1 MEKLNMSPS
10 DIWYRIRSRW
20 WSRRAWSLPL
30 PTNTSKQHLHVKQ
43 LPQKSKGRLVELLY
57 KYSFKNN
64 FHING
69 RVEKTHKIDTFV
81 SGRDLLKK
89 KLKKIHIAEFS
100 HLGNKV
106 VELHNGCPSPRVL

>member
-20 WSRRAWSLPL
+20 WSRRAWSSPL

-43 LPQKSKGRLVELLY
+43 LPQKTKGRLVELLY

-89 KLKKIHIAEFS
+89 KIKEDPYS
-100 HLGNKV
+100 
-106 VELHNGCPSPRVL
+106 